1 MKQFNE
7 FIPLIVFFVIY
18 KMYDIYSATAA
29 LIAVT
34 ACTLLFSWY
43 KYRKVEK
50 MQLITFAMVTVF
62 GGITLFTQDSSFIK
76 WKVTIIY
83 CLFSI
88 VLLVSQYGFKQNLLK
103 KMLGKE
109 MVLPEFVWSRVNAAW
124 SIFFL
129 SLAGLNHYI
138 AFNMSEELW
147 VDFKVFGVLGIMLA
161 FTILTVIYLYRY
173 MPKENSDNK

>member
-7 FIPLIVFFVIY
+7 FIPLIVFFAIY
-18 KMYDIYSATAA
+18 KMYDIYYATAA

-34 ACTLLFSWY
+34 ACTVAISLF
-43 KYRKVEK
+43 KYRKVDK

-83 CLFSI
+83 LIFAMT
-88 VLLVSQYGFKQNLLK
+88 LLISQYIFKQNLLK

-109 MVLPEFVWSRVNAAW
+109 MVLPEYVWSRVNTAW
-124 SIFFL
+124 SLFFI

-138 AFNMSEELW
+138 AFNLSEELW
-147 VDFKVFGVLGIMLA
+147 VDFKVFGVLGIMLV
-161 FTILTVIYLYRY
+161 FTLITVAYLYRFI
-173 MPKENSDNK
+173 PKENSDNE